1 MFSRI
6 GRQIVII
13 TMTSYRVVMYETG
26 VNAVRCNKKHTPS
39 RVPISAAHCTEYRN
53 SSQKTNKP
61 SGIFEYFQTLN
72 NLTLA
77 PLNPDE
83 KIKTETG
90 KPMKR
95 IMLFLLTNIA
105 IMVVLSITLR
115 LLGVDSILAENGS
128 DLNIQ
133 ALVILSGVIGFGGSF
148 ISLLISKWMAK
159 RMTGAVVITNPVSN
173 VEKWLI
179 STVEKQ
185 AKIVG
190 IKMPEVAIFP
200 SSAMNAFATGASKN
214 KALMAVSQGL
224 LDSMSQGEIE
234 AVVGHEMSHIA
245 NGDMVTL
252 ALIQGVVNT
261 FVVFLSRVIGHVV
274 DRVILKNNQ
283 GHGIGYFVSV
293 IVAQIVL
300 SILASTIVM
309 YFSRKRE
316 FIADT
321 GGADL
326 AGHQNMIN
334 ALKRLG
340 QVEPEALPEQMAAFG
355 INDKGGVMALFSSH
369 PPIEDRIVA
378 LEQRALRG

>member
-1 MFSRI
+1 
-6 GRQIVII
+6 
-13 TMTSYRVVMYETG
+13 
-26 VNAVRCNKKHTPS
+26 
-39 RVPISAAHCTEYRN
+39 
-53 SSQKTNKP
+53 
-61 SGIFEYFQTLN
+61 
-72 NLTLA
+72 
-77 PLNPDE
+77 
-83 KIKTETG
+83 
-90 KPMKR
+90 MKR
-95 IMLFLLTNIA
+95 MMLFLLTNIA

-115 LLGVDSILAENGS
+115 ILGVDSILAENGS

-133 ALVILSGVIGFGGSF
+133 ALVILSGVIGFGGSL

-159 RMTGAVVITNPVSN
+159 RMTGAVVITNPSSN
-173 VEKWLI
+173 VEKWLL

-185 AKIVG
+185 SKIVG

-200 SSAMNAFATGASKN
+200 SPAMNAFATGASKN
-214 KALMAVSQGL
+214 KALVAVSQGL

-234 AVVGHEMSHIA
+234 AVLGHEVSHVA

-261 FVVFLSRVIGHVV
+261 FVVFLSRVVGHVV

-283 GHGIGYFVSV
+283 GHGIGYFVTV
-293 IVAQIVL
+293 MIAQIVL
-300 SILASTIVM
+300 SVLASTIVM

-355 INDKGGVMALFSSH
+355 INDKGGFMALFSSH
-369 PPIEDRIVA
+369 PPIEARIAA
-378 LEQRALRG
+378 LEERSKKHL

>member
-1 MFSRI
+1 
-6 GRQIVII
+6 
-13 TMTSYRVVMYETG
+13 
-26 VNAVRCNKKHTPS
+26 
-39 RVPISAAHCTEYRN
+39 
-53 SSQKTNKP
+53 
-61 SGIFEYFQTLN
+61 
-72 NLTLA
+72 
-77 PLNPDE
+77 
-83 KIKTETG
+83 
-90 KPMKR
+90 MKR
-95 IMLFLLTNIA
+95 IALFIMTNIA
-105 IMVVLSITLR
+105 IMLVLSITLR

-133 ALVILSGVIGFGGSF
+133 ALVILSGVIGFGGAF
-148 ISLLISKWMAK
+148 ISLFMSKWMAK
-159 RMTGAVVITNPVSN
+159 RMTGAVVITDPKTNI
-173 VEKWLI
+173 EKWLV

-185 AKIVG
+185 ARVVG

-200 SSAMNAFATGASKN
+200 SPAMNAFATGASKN
-214 KALMAVSQGL
+214 NSLMAVSQGL
-224 LDSMSQGEIE
+224 LNNMTQGEVE

-252 ALIQGVVNT
+252 TLIQGVVNT
-261 FVVFLSRVIGHVV
+261 FVVFLSRIVGHIV

-283 GHGIGYFVSV
+283 GHGIGYFVTV

-300 SILASTIVM
+300 SFLASIIVM

-340 QVEPEALPEQMAAFG
+340 QVEPEPLPEQMAAFG
-355 INDKGGVMALFSSH
+355 INDKGGIMALFSSH
-369 PPIEDRIVA
+369 PPIEDRIEA
-378 LEQRALRG
+378 LEKRALARS

>member
-1 MFSRI
+1 
-6 GRQIVII
+6 
-13 TMTSYRVVMYETG
+13 
-26 VNAVRCNKKHTPS
+26 
-39 RVPISAAHCTEYRN
+39 
-53 SSQKTNKP
+53 
-61 SGIFEYFQTLN
+61 
-72 NLTLA
+72 
-77 PLNPDE
+77 
-83 KIKTETG
+83 
-90 KPMKR
+90 MKR

-159 RMTGAVVITNPVSN
+159 RMTGAVVITNPTTN

-190 IKMPEVAIFP
+190 INMPEVAIFP
-200 SSAMNAFATGASKN
+200 SPAMNAFATGASKN
-214 KALMAVSQGL
+214 KALVAVSQGL
-224 LDSMSQGEIE
+224 LNNMSQGEIE
-234 AVVGHEMSHIA
+234 AVVGHEMSHVA

-261 FVVFLSRVIGHVV
+261 FVVFLSRVVGHVV
-274 DRVILKNNQ
+274 DRVVLKNDR
-283 GHGIGYFVSV
+283 GHGIGYFVTV
-293 IVAQIVL
+293 LIAQVVL

-340 QVEPEALPEQMAAFG
+340 QVEPEPLPEQMAAFG
-355 INDKGGVMALFSSH
+355 INDKGGMMALFSSH
-369 PPIEDRIVA
+369 PPIEARIEA
-378 LEQRALRG
+378 LEKRAQNT

>member
-1 MFSRI
+1 
-6 GRQIVII
+6 
-13 TMTSYRVVMYETG
+13 
-26 VNAVRCNKKHTPS
+26 
-39 RVPISAAHCTEYRN
+39 
-53 SSQKTNKP
+53 
-61 SGIFEYFQTLN
+61 
-72 NLTLA
+72 
-77 PLNPDE
+77 
-83 KIKTETG
+83 
-90 KPMKR
+90 MKR
-95 IMLFLLTNIA
+95 ILLFIATNIA
-105 IMVVLSITLR
+105 IMFVLSITLR
-115 LLGVDSILAENGS
+115 ILGVDSILAANGS

-159 RMTGAVVITNPVSN
+159 RMTGAVVITQPANN
-173 VEKWLI
+173 MEQWLVDI
-179 STVEKQ
+179 VEKQ

-200 SSAMNAFATGASKN
+200 SPAMNAFATGASKN
-214 KALMAVSQGL
+214 NALMAVSQGL

-261 FVVFLSRVIGHVV
+261 FVVFLSRIVGHVV
-274 DRVILKNNQ
+274 DRVILKNEQ
-283 GHGIGYFVSV
+283 GHGIGYFITVM
-293 IVAQIVL
+293 IAQVVL

-355 INDKGGVMALFSSH
+355 INDKGGFMALFSSH
-369 PPIEDRIVA
+369 PPIEARIAA
-378 LEQRALRG
+378 LEARALQGA

>member
-1 MFSRI
+1 
-6 GRQIVII
+6 
-13 TMTSYRVVMYETG
+13 
-26 VNAVRCNKKHTPS
+26 
-39 RVPISAAHCTEYRN
+39 
-53 SSQKTNKP
+53 
-61 SGIFEYFQTLN
+61 
-72 NLTLA
+72 
-77 PLNPDE
+77 
-83 KIKTETG
+83 
-90 KPMKR
+90 
-95 IMLFLLTNIA
+95 MLFIMTNIA

-159 RMTGAVVITNPVSN
+159 RMTGAVVITDPKTNI
-173 VEKWLI
+173 EKWLI

-200 SSAMNAFATGASKN
+200 TSAMNAFATGASKN
-214 KALMAVSQGL
+214 NALMAVSQGL
-224 LDSMSQGEIE
+224 LDNMPQGEVE

-283 GHGIGYFVSV
+283 GHGIGYFVTV
-293 IVAQIVL
+293 IIAQVVL

-326 AGHQNMIN
+326 AGHQNMIG

-369 PPIEDRIVA
+369 PPIEARIEA
-378 LEQRALRG
+378 LEQRAVNRS